1 MGIKIVLTEA
11 QAERLQAKVGK
22 IEINEAR
29 LSCSS
34 LYYGSISDLIGDK
47 DSKQIGHN
55 TIVHRL
61 DDNTVAV
68 KYHRTNIL
76 KINQDNTV
84 TISTGG
90 WETSTT
96 KDRLNQFL
104 SCRGFGIFQKK
115 GVWYIKERGDDEA
128 VPYEDGMRITPDG
141 TLIRAQA
148 NKIKSDVAN
157 LIKNK
162 EIDPKYGE
170 LYGLN
175 ENDL

>member
-1 MGIKIVLTEA
+1 MGIKIVLTEE

-22 IEINEAR
+22 LVLTEAN
-29 LSCSS
+29 LSCTD
-34 LYYGSISDLIGDK
+34 LYYRSLSNLIDGRE
-47 DSKQIGHN
+47 SKKIGNN

-61 DDNTVAV
+61 DDDTVAI

-76 KINQDNTV
+76 KINQENVV

-90 WETSTT
+90 WETTTT

-104 SCRGFGIFQKK
+104 NCRGYYIFQKK
-115 GVWYIKERGDDEA
+115 GVWYIKGNDET
-128 VPYEDGMRITPDG
+128 VEYQDGMRITSDG
-141 TLIRAQA
+141 TLIRANA
-148 NKIKSDVAN
+148 NKIKAN
-157 LIKNK
+157 VLDLIKSK

>member
-11 QAERLQAKVGK
+11 QIERLEAKTGK
-22 IEINEAR
+22 SIITEAN
-29 LSCSS
+29 LSCTD
-34 LYYGSISDLIGDK
+34 LYYRSLSYLIDGRE
-47 DSKQIGHN
+47 SKKIGNN

-61 DDNTVAV
+61 DDDTVAI

-76 KINQDNTV
+76 KINQENVV

-90 WETSTT
+90 WETVTT

-104 SCRGFGIFQKK
+104 RCRGFYIFQKK
-115 GVWYIKERGDDEA
+115 GTWYISGNDET
-128 VPYEDGMRITPDG
+128 VPYEDGMRITQDG
-141 TLIRAQA
+141 TLIRAAA
-148 NKIKSDVAN
+148 NKIKANVLN

-170 LYGLN
+170 LYGL
-175 ENDL
+175 DGYVS

>member
-22 IEINEAR
+22 LVISEAR

-34 LYYGSISDLIGDK
+34 LYYGSLSDLISEKG
-47 DSKQIGHN
+47 SKQIGHN
-55 TIVHRL
+55 TIVHRI
-61 DDNTVAV
+61 DDSTVAV

-76 KINQDNTV
+76 KISEDNTV

-104 SCRGFGIFQKK
+104 GCRGFGIFQKK
-115 GVWYIKERGDDEA
+115 GVWYIQGNDET
-128 VPYEDGMRITPDG
+128 VPYEDGMRITSGG
-141 TLIRAQA
+141 TLIRANA
-148 NKIKSDVAN
+148 NKIKAN
-157 LIKNK
+157 VLDLIKSK

>member
-11 QAERLQAKVGK
+11 QIDRLESKVGK
-22 IEINEAR
+22 VEINEAR
-29 LSCSS
+29 LSCTD
-34 LYYGSISDLIGDK
+34 LYYGSLSNIIDGRESKIIGN
-47 DSKQIGHN
+47 N

-61 DDNTVAV
+61 DDDTVAI
-68 KYHRTNIL
+68 KYHSTNIL
-76 KINQDNTV
+76 KINSNNVV

-90 WETSTT
+90 WETITT

-115 GVWYIKERGDDEA
+115 GTWYIRGNDKTFE
-128 VPYEDGMRITPDG
+128 YEDGIKISANGD
-141 TLIRAQA
+141 LIIASA
-148 NKIKSDVAN
+148 NKIKDNILN

-170 LYGLN
+170 LYGLDGY
-175 ENDL
+175 ES

>member
-22 IEINEAR
+22 LVISEAR

-34 LYYGSISDLIGDK
+34 LYYGVLSDLIGQK
-47 DSKQIGHN
+47 GSKQIGNN
-55 TIVHRL
+55 TIAHRL
-61 DDNTVAV
+61 DDNTVAI

-90 WETSTT
+90 WETTTT

-104 SCRGFGIFQKK
+104 SCRGFGIYQKK

-141 TLIRAQA
+141 TLIRAKA
-148 NKIKSDVAN
+148 DKIKSNVLD
-157 LIKNK
+157 LIKNN
-162 EIDPKYGE
+162 EIDPKYRE
-170 LYGLN
+170 LYGL
-175 ENDL
+175 EESDL